1 MAETKKEKGLT
12 LTKGET
18 IQLAAT
24 LKELHYG
31 SLSSDGAM
39 KLLKNTLSVCKEQDA
54 AEKAQQT
61 IVKGFRT
68 DEYKML
74 SEKVQQNNATEEEKK
89 KFDSLNRTA
98 MNKINE
104 LTDILYNE
112 EVTLEVQKFTDE
124 EFDKIREANK
134 DKVTNGGFVTIY
146 KWLC

>member
-1 MAETKKEKGLT
+1 MVACPLT
-12 LTKGET
+12 G
-18 IQLAAT
+18 
-24 LKELHYG
+24 
-31 SLSSDGAM
+31 

-74 SEKVQQNNATEEEKK
+74 SEKVQQNDATEEEKK

>member
-1 MAETKKEKGLT
+1 MKDDEDGVWRTICGRRVFIKDGWDLHEALRQSGKFEKL
-12 LTKGET
+12 
-18 IQLAAT
+18 
-24 LKELHYG
+24 
-31 SLSSDGAM
+31 
-39 KLLKNTLSVCKEQDA
+39 
-54 AEKAQQT
+54 
-61 IVKGFRT
+61 
-68 DEYKML
+68 
-74 SEKVQQNNATEEEKK
+74 EEEKK

-112 EVTLEVQKFTDE
+112 EVTLEIQKFTDE

>member
-1 MAETKKEKGLT
+1 M
-12 LTKGET
+12 
-18 IQLAAT
+18 
-24 LKELHYG
+24 
-31 SLSSDGAM
+31 
-39 KLLKNTLSVCKEQDA
+39 EQDA

-74 SEKVQQNNATEEEKK
+74 SEKVQQNDATEEEKK